1 MGLVMDGRCSAALPS
16 VEAGGAG
23 GVPVGCGEEAMM
35 SVKVERGPYQEEVVE
50 KRLLLPQHR
59 QPEIGSGKYHMC
71 STHPSSLT
79 GWFSDCRLDGHERK
93 GQE

>member
-35 SVKVERGPYQEEVVE
+35 SVKVECGPYQEEVVE

-59 QPEIGSGKYHMC
+59 QPEIGGGKYHTVC
-71 STHPSSLT
+71 A
-79 GWFSDCRLDGHERK
+79 
-93 GQE
+93 